1 MKNMFKKADFVLL
14 AILIL
19 IGIALSAVS
28 VLSASR
34 GAKAVVTVDG
44 EIYGTYSLSDD
55 QEITVERDGHTNK
68 ITIKDG
74 NAQMTFAN
82 CHNQDCVKQGKIN
95 DMSKSIICLPHKV
108 VVEIQSD
115 DRKYDAVSG

>member
-1 MKNMFKKADFVLL
+1 MFKKADFVLL

-115 DRKYDAVSG
+115 ERKYDAVSG

>member
-1 MKNMFKKADFVLL
+1 MKIRKADIIL
-14 AILIL
+14 AVVIAI
-19 IGIALSAVS
+19 IGIIAS
-28 VLSASR
+28 VYLTLHDTDVR
-34 GAKAVVTVDG
+34 NGQVVVYVDS
-44 EIYGTYSLSDD
+44 ELYGKYLLDED
-55 QEITVERDGHTNK
+55 QEIEVKQGDHINK

>member
-44 EIYGTYSLSDD
+44 EIYGTYSLSRNLRHILSFGRSGDHRR
-55 QEITVERDGHTNK
+55 ERR
-68 ITIKDG
+68 
-74 NAQMTFAN
+74 
-82 CHNQDCVKQGKIN
+82 
-95 DMSKSIICLPHKV
+95 PHK
-108 VVEIQSD
+108 
-115 DRKYDAVSG
+115 

>member
-1 MKNMFKKADFVLL
+1 
-14 AILIL
+14 
-19 IGIALSAVS
+19 
-28 VLSASR
+28 
-34 GAKAVVTVDG
+34 
-44 EIYGTYSLSDD
+44 
-55 QEITVERDGHTNK
+55 
-68 ITIKDG
+68 
-74 NAQMTFAN
+74 MTFAN